1 MVHNGKAAATRD
13 HSGWRGLLWPTLSML
28 VGLAVLLSLGT
39 WQLQRKTWKEGLLAD
54 IAARTKATP
63 IPLDEARR
71 RQAAGEDVE
80 YTRVVARGRFL
91 HDKEAFV
98 YASGAGGPGFH
109 LYTPLEAA
117 SGAILFVNRGF
128 VPEHLKDPGLR
139 RDGLPAGEVE
149 VVGLLR
155 MPGQKGWFTPDQGSA
170 RDVWFW
176 RDLAGMAA
184 SAFGNQHRD
193 IVPFFVEAEASPGP
207 GWPRGGVSR
216 LELPNRHLEYA
227 LTWYGLAAALI
238 GVYFAFVLARL
249 RA

>member
-117 SGAILFVNRGF
+117 
-128 VPEHLKDPGLR
+128 
-139 RDGLPAGEVE
+139 
-149 VVGLLR
+149 
-155 MPGQKGWFTPDQGSA
+155 
-170 RDVWFW
+170 
-176 RDLAGMAA
+176 
-184 SAFGNQHRD
+184 
-193 IVPFFVEAEASPGP
+193 
-207 GWPRGGVSR
+207 
-216 LELPNRHLEYA
+216 
-227 LTWYGLAAALI
+227 
-238 GVYFAFVLARL
+238 
-249 RA
+249 